1 MALKTLIL
9 LVSALSFSSS
19 QQMTCTYSIN
29 TAISDNPYRCK
40 LSVNNPNGLDDAIS
54 IGGAHLET
62 SVMDPYGNVVSAYK
76 NDSDV
81 QMVEVFGVT
90 KNIPSAICRQFP
102 NIRYLDLT
110 DSSLQILSATKCSKL
125 IHLTVWYNQIE
136 ESVVDL
142 CQYQPALEKITISFN
157 QIKTLSDVTLKSCK
171 NLIYF
176 DAQNNQIP
184 SISST
189 FFANTPII
197 QKILISSNPIAV
209 IPNGTFNGLSK
220 MWFLS
225 IRYSLITDLPL
236 NIFVDTNQLTS
247 LNMANS
253 KLKTINSKWFSNAT
267 LQSITDVNF
276 DGNAVKAIDP
286 TFFTQATNLNKFSLL
301 NNVCYN
307 GQITDFV
314 AKRSTYMPGF
324 QVCIDNF
331 TA

>member
-29 TAISDNPYRCK
+29 TDFYDKPYQCT

-54 IGGAHLET
+54 IGGTHLGT
-62 SVMDPYGNVVSAYK
+62 SIMDPYGNLVSTYN

-81 QMVEVFGVT
+81 QIVKVVGVT

-102 NIRYLDLT
+102 NVRYLDLT
-110 DSSLQILSATKCSKL
+110 RTGLQILSATKCSKL
-125 IHLTVWYNQIE
+125 LDLTVWYNQIK

-142 CQYQPALEKITISFN
+142 CQYQPALQDITMSFN
-157 QIKTLSDVTLKSCK
+157 NITTLSDVTLKSCK
-171 NLIYF
+171 NLLSF
-176 DAQNNQIP
+176 NAQINQIP

-197 QKILISSNPIAV
+197 QKIVIGQNLITV
-209 IPNGTFNGLSK
+209 IPNGIFNGLSK
-220 MWFLS
+220 LL
-225 IRYSLITDLPL
+225 ILYLEGLPITDLPL
-236 NIFVDTNQLTS
+236 NIFATTNQLVI
-247 LNMANS
+247 LQMQYS

-267 LQSITDVNF
+267 LQSITDVNL
-276 DGNAVKAIDP
+276 DGNAVNSIDP

-307 GQITDFV
+307 GKITDFV